1 MATDFS
7 SLKKMEPLPAK
18 LLADRVGTENVVILL
33 KLKEDQEF
41 PSYVKLRTKIS
52 SQIFSAELLVA
63 DLQRLDQ
70 DPAVHS
76 FSLSR
81 ALPVLG

>member
-1 MATDFS
+1 MVTDFS
-7 SLKKMEPLPAK
+7 SLKKMENLPAK
-18 LLADRVGTENVVILL
+18 LLANRVGTENVVILL
-33 KLKEDQEF
+33 KLKENQEF

-52 SQIFSAELLVA
+52 SQMFSAELLVA
-63 DLQRLDQ
+63 DLERLDQ

-81 ALPVLG
+81 ALPIL